1 MKRQKIVAGILT
13 AFMIAGS
20 LPAAVFAEEAA
31 VSSASVVNLKTQG
44 RVNPLGVDEEQ
55 PAFSWQMQSGAIGA
69 AQTSYQIVVKDA
81 SGNVVWDSGEVESS
95 KSNEILYEG
104 EALAPC
110 SQYFWNVTVK
120 DQDGA
125 ELISEEASF
134 ETSLMD
140 ESIEAWDG
148 AEWIG
153 AGELS
158 LDAASKAVFHISAD
172 VQLAEGSSA
181 ASFILGADDFRLE
194 NKAFNNRLQAGE
206 NYVRVELDFSGA
218 SKSGGV
224 KINAYRLGY
233 DEGDDPT
240 VPFFTIEENE
250 DLDGVLNADNQY
262 VPHHV
267 DIFCTA
273 STLTITVDEVE
284 LKDTILVNTMANG
297 NTFPNLNSVGFAA
310 NAGEGASFTDYT
322 IENGG
327 RFARGILL
335 NGETGAGYG
344 IFEGLDGITVD
355 GNVITVD
362 GGENGVLGY
371 ADPSYAAAPMLRTD
385 FEAASE
391 VASARLYLTAQGIYN
406 CYINGQEVAP
416 EDWFNPGSTEY
427 DQILTYNVYDV
438 TDYVQAGENAMGAVL
453 GEGWWTG
460 MTTFECLNNNYYGDQ
475 TALLAKLVL
484 TYADGSTETVV
495 TDDASWTYYNDGPVR
510 LASMFQGERYDATKE
525 AAVEGWTAA
534 GYDAS
539 AWKPASVIEPRKQFA
554 NFALSTRYDEPV
566 HVIRTIDVKEALGE
580 TKEGTGSY
588 LYDMGENVSGVPVI
602 TIPDELAKPGEIL
615 TVRFAEILYPELS
628 EYTEAG
634 VDGMLMVENY
644 RSAMVTDFYT
654 MKETGNVFAPDLTFH
669 GYRYIEISGLD
680 SELPAECIQMQVLSS
695 LDATATYE
703 SSNELTNQLFANI
716 TNSTT
721 SNYLSIPTD
730 CPQRD
735 ERMGWTGDAQ
745 VYALSASYV
754 ADTYTFMRQWMD
766 TVRADCGEDTGL
778 SSQYCPAFVNYDIEN
793 DDVIPHNG
801 QSFGITWNCLVV
813 TIPYNLYV
821 QTGNLQIVKDNID
834 NIITYVDH
842 LAATP
847 MKYKDEN
854 GDKQEEPRLTGETGT
869 LCDHL
874 ARIPTDGVMLGNA
887 VYIACLDEAALMAD
901 AAGYADKAEEYRSI
915 AATAREA
922 WNEYFIDE
930 ETGKTKNAKNE
941 IVDTQASYATPL
953 RFHVI
958 SEENLPKALE
968 HYAASIETPNVTDS
982 DGLEV
987 PAYTITTGFN
997 ATGNVLNALSDNGM
1011 NDIAYKMFES
1021 TEYAS
1026 WLYPVTQGATSIW
1039 ERWNGYTNELGFNG
1053 NNSMN
1058 SFNHY
1063 SFGAC
1068 YEWMMAYQL
1077 GILAD
1082 TENPG
1087 YQHFIL
1093 QPTVG
1098 GDFTYAKGSY
1108 DSVYGTI
1115 RSGWTA
1121 EDGRMTSYDV
1131 TVPANTG
1138 ATLYLPVQAQ
1148 VVPCEGM
1155 TVVGEVEHN
1164 GITTQQL
1171 ELAAGTYHI
1180 DIAYGEPA
1188 SSEDANSGDTASV
1201 EGQEAAEAE
1210 ADEPFSIYC
1219 IGDSLTFGVIPRTAG
1234 ERDVTYPDTLAGLL
1248 GEGFEVVNLGKPGH
1262 SLTAAGI
1269 CYLQR
1274 DEYQQSLDAKADMY
1288 IIMLGTNDAALGD
1301 AWDAD
1306 AFEQD
1311 LNMVVDAYREANPD
1325 TVIYLMAPPMEH
1337 SVEEGGEAPESLAVI
1352 EGPIYEIVKKVS
1364 EEKETGFIDL
1374 LEATREHPEWIGEDG
1389 IHLTQEGYAAVGELV
1404 YESIQD
1410 NLKR

>member
-1 MKRQKIVAGILT
+1 MKTKKTIVVLLSGILLT
-13 AFMIAGS
+13 SSLNAGAF
-20 LPAAVFAEEAA
+20 VWAETVPE
-31 VSSASVVNLKTQG
+31 SVICLETQG
-44 RVNPLGVDEEQ
+44 KTNPIGIDSQ
-55 PAFSWQMQSGAIGA
+55 NPAFSWKMQSSAIGA
-69 AQTSYQIVVKDA
+69 AQTAYHIVVKDA
-81 SGNVVWDSGEVESS
+81 ADKVVWDSGEVESS
-95 KSNEILYEG
+95 KSNEIVYEG
-104 EALAPC
+104 DALTPC
-110 SQYFWNVTVK
+110 TGYTWNVTIK
-120 DQDGA
+120 DQNGA
-125 ELISEEASF
+125 ELVSDDAYF

-140 ESIEAWDG
+140 TSIEAWDG

-172 VQLAEGSSA
+172 VQLSEGSSA

-194 NKAFNNRLQAGE
+194 NKAFNNRLQEGE

-218 SKSGGV
+218 SKTGGV

-233 DEGDDPT
+233 DAGDDPS

-250 DLDGVLNADNQY
+250 DLDTVLNADNQY
-262 VPHHV
+262 EPHHV

-273 STLTITVDEVE
+273 STLTVTVDDIE
-284 LKDTILVNTMANG
+284 LKDTILVNTMENG

-322 IENGG
+322 ISNGG
-327 RFARGILL
+327 RFARGTLL
-335 NGETGAGYG
+335 NGETGAGYD
-344 IFEGLDGITVD
+344 IFAGLDGITVD

-385 FEAASE
+385 FTAASE
-391 VASARLYLTAQGIYN
+391 VASARLYLTAQGIYDY
-406 CYINGQEVAP
+406 YINGQEVAP
-416 EDWFNPGSTEY
+416 EEWFNPGSTEY

-438 TDYVQAGENAMGAVL
+438 TDFVQAGENAMGAVL

-475 TALLAKLVL
+475 NALLAKLVL
-484 TYADGSTETVV
+484 TYTDGSTETVV
-495 TDDASWTYYNDGPVR
+495 TDPESWTYYNDGPVR

-525 AAVEGWTAA
+525 AAVEGWTEA

-539 AWKPASVIEPRKQFA
+539 AWTAASVIEPRKQFA
-554 NFALSTRYDEPV
+554 NFALSTRYDTPV
-566 HVIRTIDVKEALGE
+566 HVIRTAEVKEALGE
-580 TKEGTGSY
+580 TKEGSGSY

-602 TIPDELAKPGEIL
+602 TIPEELAKPGETL
-615 TVRFAEILYPELS
+615 TVRFAEILYPELP

-654 MKETGNVFAPDLTFH
+654 MKEGENVFAPDLTFH

-680 SELPAECIQMQVLSS
+680 AELPAECIKMQVLSS
-695 LDATATYE
+695 LDATASYE

-754 ADTYTFMRQWMD
+754 ADTYAFMRQWMD
-766 TVRADCGEDTGL
+766 TVRADCGDTGL
-778 SSQYCPAFVNYDIEN
+778 SSQYCPAFVNYDPEN

-821 QTGNLQIVKDNID
+821 QTGNLEIVKDNID
-834 NIITYVDH
+834 NICTYVDH

-874 ARIPTDGVMLGNA
+874 SRIPTDGVMLGNA
-887 VYIACLDEAALMAD
+887 VYIACLDEAALMAE
-901 AAGYADKAEEYRSI
+901 AAGRTDKAEEYRGI
-915 AATAREA
+915 ATTAREA
-922 WNEYFIDE
+922 WNEFFIDE

-958 SEENLPKALE
+958 SEENLPRALE
-968 HYAASIETPNVTDS
+968 HYARTIEEPDVTDS

-997 ATGNVLNALSDNGM
+997 ATGNVLNSLSENGR
-1011 NDIAYKMFES
+1011 NDLAYRMFES
-1021 TEYAS
+1021 TDYAS

-1068 YEWMMAYQL
+1068 FEWMMAYQL
-1077 GILAD
+1077 GICAD

-1108 DSVYGTI
+1108 DSVYGTVK
-1115 RSGWTA
+1115 SGWTA
-1121 EDGRMTSYDV
+1121 EDGRITSYDV
-1131 TVPANTG
+1131 TVPANTT

-1155 TVVGEVEHN
+1155 TVVGETMHN
-1164 GITTQQL
+1164 GITTEQI
-1171 ELAAGTYHI
+1171 ELVAGTYHI
-1180 DIAYGEPA
+1180 DIAYTE
-1188 SSEDANSGDTASV
+1188 
-1201 EGQEAAEAE
+1201 
-1210 ADEPFSIYC
+1210 
-1219 IGDSLTFGVIPRTAG
+1219 
-1234 ERDVTYPDTLAGLL
+1234 
-1248 GEGFEVVNLGKPGH
+1248 
-1262 SLTAAGI
+1262 
-1269 CYLQR
+1269 
-1274 DEYQQSLDAKADMY
+1274 
-1288 IIMLGTNDAALGD
+1288 
-1301 AWDAD
+1301 
-1306 AFEQD
+1306 
-1311 LNMVVDAYREANPD
+1311 
-1325 TVIYLMAPPMEH
+1325 
-1337 SVEEGGEAPESLAVI
+1337 
-1352 EGPIYEIVKKVS
+1352 
-1364 EEKETGFIDL
+1364 
-1374 LEATREHPEWIGEDG
+1374 
-1389 IHLTQEGYAAVGELV
+1389 
-1404 YESIQD
+1404 
-1410 NLKR
+1410 